1 MRVDLRSDTVTKP
14 TPEMRRAMAE
24 AEVGDDVFGEDP
36 TVNRLQEMA
45 AERLGKEAALF
56 LPSGTMANEVAIKVW
71 TKPGDAILLDAESH
85 IFHYE
90 LGGPA
95 LLSGVQ
101 TEPAPVQK
109 GQMPLE
115 EVARRIRAADDHTPG
130 TTLLC
135 VENPH
140 NRCGGTILPLDYLQA
155 VANLAHQHGLKVHLD
170 GARLF
175 NAVVATGIPA
185 SEYAAPVDSLMFSL
199 SKGLCCP
206 AGSLLAGPHDFIVE
220 ARRVRKL
227 FGGGMRQVGVLAAA
241 GIVALNSLIDRL
253 AEDHRRARQLAEAI
267 AEMPGF
273 QVDLETVQTNL
284 IYVQT
289 DRPAKE
295 IETQLAK
302 EGVLTIALEDH
313 RLRLVTHHDVDDQA
327 IRYAIET
334 FHRLR

>member
-1 MRVDLRSDTVTKP
+1 
-14 TPEMRRAMAE
+14 MAE